1 MVTVMGGEPRGQ
13 GRNLEDYREYLR
25 LLAQLQL
32 DQRLQGKIDLSGV
45 VQQTMLEAYQA
56 LPKCELQD
64 TDRLAAW
71 LRRILANNLT
81 DEIRK
86 LKTGKRDLSRER
98 SLEAALEQSSNRLQA
113 WLAAEQS
120 SPSGHAQRLE
130 QALHLSAALAKLPDA
145 QREALMLRHFH
156 GRSLAQIAQHL
167 GRSHTAVAG
176 LLKRGLQQLRN
187 QLRDWE

>member
-1 MVTVMGGEPRGQ
+1 MSGESRGED
-13 GRNLEDYREYLR
+13 RNLDDYRAYLR

-56 LPKCELQD
+56 FPKYELQG
-64 TDRLAAW
+64 TDHLAAW
-71 LRRILANNLT
+71 LRRILANNLS

-98 SLEAALEQSSNRLQA
+98 SLEAALAQSSNRLEA
-113 WLAAEQS
+113 WLAADQS
-120 SPSGHAQRLE
+120 SPSGHAQRQE

-145 QREALMLRHFH
+145 QREALILRHFH
-156 GRSLAQIAQHL
+156 GRSLAQIARHL
-167 GRSHTAVAG
+167 GRSHAAVAG

-187 QLRDWE
+187 QLHDWK